1 MIEKSSFPEG
11 SIKCLDKGFVRLV
24 DSMGG
29 DNAIVQAARVSYGK
43 GTTKK
48 SQDRGLIRYLMRH
61 RHSTPFEMVEFK
73 FHAKM
78 PIFVARQWVRHR
90 TANINEYSLRYSEA
104 RDDFYFPDLDNIKFQ
119 SSINKQGRG
128 KEVSQKIK
136 EKVLK
141 YFKEISKRSFEMY
154 DELNNDGVARE
165 LARAILPVNLY
176 TEWYWKNDLH
186 NLLHFIGL
194 RSDSHAQ
201 YEIQV
206 YSDAMSL
213 SVKNVA
219 PYAWE
224 AYKDYR
230 ISGMYFSKLD
240 QDIFKKNLP
249 NRILDDI
256 IEDINYQLI
265 ATINEIKPRKA
276 EDLFNLY
283 VDQGG
288 EDIKED
294 FLIKWNSGKINKSNV
309 RELKEL
315 KQKIVLMKK

>member
-1 MIEKSSFPEG
+1 MIEQSSFPEG

-48 SQDRGLIRYLMRH
+48 SQDRGLIRYLMSH

-90 TANINEYSLRYSEA
+90 TANIKEYSLRYSEA

-265 ATINEIKPRKA
+265 ATINEIKPRKD

-309 RELKEL
+309 RELREL